1 MAIPPFVP
9 GSLSFNGAQAS
20 PEVASAIHKASASTG
35 VDFAYLVAQAGQESS
50 FRPDAKAGTSSAKG
64 LYQFVDSTW
73 LTMIRDK
80 GAAYGVGDLAAQID
94 ATAGGPRVADP
105 AARRKILDLRND
117 PTLSA
122 AMAAEYAKSNRAQL
136 TQDLG
141 RAVNSTDLYMAH
153 FLGASGAA
161 KFLSALDSDPSTPGA
176 KLLPEAAAANRGVFF
191 DAQGA
196 PRTVAQ
202 IYNHYATRFGEAQR
216 QIEATSATPSPGLGT
231 FTSAS
236 AAHAAI
242 LTALA
247 GEKLSPVTIEA
258 LMKLGVPGVITRH
271 AKAI

>member
-1 MAIPPFVP
+1 MAIPPFIP
-9 GSLSFNGAQAS
+9 GQLSFNGAQAS
-20 PEVASAIHKASASTG
+20 PEVASAIHKASAATG

-50 FRPDAKAGTSSAKG
+50 FRPDAKAGTSSAAG

-94 ATAGGPRVADP
+94 ATPGGPRVADA
-105 AARRKILDLRND
+105 AARRQILALRND
-117 PTLSA
+117 PGLSA

-161 KFLSALDSDPSTPGA
+161 KFLSALDADPSTPGA
-176 KLLPEAAAANRGVFF
+176 KLLPDAAAANRNVFF
-191 DAQGA
+191 DAQGL

-202 IYNHYATRFGEAQR
+202 IYNHYASRFTDAQR
-216 QIEATSATPSPGLGT
+216 QMTATSASPAPGLGT

-242 LTALA
+242 LSALA
-247 GEKLSPVTIEA
+247 GEKLAPVTIEA
-258 LMKLGVPGVITRH
+258 LMKLGVPGILAKH

>member
-1 MAIPPFVP
+1 MAIPPFIP
-9 GSLSFNGAQAS
+9 GPLSFNGAKAS
-20 PEVASAIHKASASTG
+20 PEVASAIHKASAATG

-50 FRPDAKAGTSSAKG
+50 FRPDAKAGTSSAAG

-94 ATAGGPRVADP
+94 ATPGGPRVADP
-105 AARRKILDLRND
+105 ATRRQILGLRND
-117 PTLSA
+117 PNLSA
-122 AMAAEYAKSNRAQL
+122 AMAAEYAKSNRTQL
-136 TQDLG
+136 SQDLG
-141 RAVNSTDLYMAH
+141 RAVTSTDLYMAH

-161 KFLSALDSDPSTPGA
+161 KFLSALDANPATPGA
-176 KLLPEAAAANRGVFF
+176 KLLPDAAAANRNVFF
-191 DAQGA
+191 DAQGT

-202 IYNHYATRFGEAQR
+202 IYNHYASRFSDAQ
-216 QIEATSATPSPGLGT
+216 QQMTATSASPAPGLGT

-242 LTALA
+242 LSALA

-258 LMKLGVPGVITRH
+258 LMKLGVPGVLAKH